1 MIIGTS
7 LGSLG
12 CGCGLGEGL
21 VPAVAL
27 PIATP
32 ARYRSKVST
41 RLVNPYDIMRSGR
54 TPKWYGRDPRYPLTN
69 VSALIAKQV
78 HP

>member
-1 MIIGTS
+1 MIFGTP

-12 CGCGLGEGL
+12 CGCGLGADS
-21 VPAVAL
+21 VPAVAP

-32 ARYRSKVST
+32 AKYRSKASV

-54 TPKWYGRDPRYPLTN
+54 MPKWSGRDPRYVLTN
-69 VSALIAKQV
+69 VSALIAKQI

>member
-1 MIIGTS
+1 MIIGTLLDTS
-7 LGSLG
+7 LI
-12 CGCGLGEGL
+12 
-21 VPAVAL
+21 PAIAP
-27 PIATP
+27 PITTP
-32 ARYRSKVST
+32 AKYRGRVGT

-54 TPKWYGRDPRYPLTN
+54 TPKWYGRDPRYVLTN